1 MFETLYRFANRISVA
16 GAYSGGAMMI
26 FASLLVT
33 YDVLIRKI
41 FNTTIGGAD
50 EISGYLFAIAT
61 SWALPY
67 AFLHR
72 ANVRIDALYVHMP
85 QAMRA
90 VLDIVGASLLTVF
103 SLVLTWRGLALLA
116 DSFDIGA
123 LSVTPLHTP
132 LALPQSFWILGWVVF
147 SLCLVLVVV
156 GMIAAVLRGD
166 LGAAHKLGGALS
178 VDEEI
183 EDEGIQIRPMAEE

>member
-132 LALPQSFWILGWVVF
+132 LA
-147 SLCLVLVVV
+147 
-156 GMIAAVLRGD
+156 
-166 LGAAHKLGGALS
+166 
-178 VDEEI
+178 
-183 EDEGIQIRPMAEE
+183 